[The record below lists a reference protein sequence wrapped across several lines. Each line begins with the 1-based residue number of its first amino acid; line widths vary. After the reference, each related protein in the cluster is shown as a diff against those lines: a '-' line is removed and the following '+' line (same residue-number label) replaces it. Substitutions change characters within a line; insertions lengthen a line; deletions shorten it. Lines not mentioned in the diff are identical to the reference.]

1 MPVTGNLPYTW
12 YDTPNIHFCTIRD
25 FVELC
30 DEVHAHIEKGIALN
44 AKGERIGLN
53 APWWFWNLFGQQA
66 VFLLNR

>member
-1 MPVTGNLPYTW
+1 V
-12 YDTPNIHFCTIRD
+12 
-25 FVELC
+25 VLC